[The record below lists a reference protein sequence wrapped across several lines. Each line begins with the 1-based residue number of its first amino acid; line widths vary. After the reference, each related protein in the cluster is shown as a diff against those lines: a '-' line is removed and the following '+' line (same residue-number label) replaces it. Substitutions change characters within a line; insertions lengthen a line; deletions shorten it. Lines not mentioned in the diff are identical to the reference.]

1 MLDKMEK
8 NGAQAS
14 ERASE
19 QASAQT
25 SEQGEELVS
34 IRLPLTREQQGD
46 VFVRVNQRTWLIQR
60 GETVQ
65 VPACVLEVL
74 EHAEQAQ
81 RAGLLFQDSFWVKRS
96 VHASP
101 SNDAWTRS
109 VEMFAAFAYQ

>member
-8 NGAQAS
+8 NGA
-14 ERASE
+14 RASAQAPEHASAQAAE
-19 QASAQT
+19 QASA
-25 SEQGEELVS
+25 QGEELVS

-81 RAGLLFQDSFWVKRS
+81 RAGLLFQEAHENR
-96 VHASP
+96 A
-101 SNDAWTRS
+101 
-109 VEMFAAFAYQ
+109 